1 MPLILRCDRVLIW
14 TILSLTLFGL
24 LMVYSATAASEGS
37 ASLQIAKQLI
47 AAGLGF
53 AAMYALTFQD
63 YRSLRNPQVV
73 YSVLG
78 VAVVLLALAAVLGT
92 GANTRRFLRLG
103 VLSLQPSELAKPAG
117 ILYLAYYLG
126 RNSERIHELRALVQP
141 VAVVGGLAVLIL
153 IGQDFG
159 TMAALAVVAATMLF
173 LGGVRLRYML
183 LAILPALPVLYAVVW
198 RVPYRKE
205 RLLVF
210 LNPEA
215 DSLGGGFQILQSLY
229 AVGSGGWLGQG
240 WMVGKQKMDFLP
252 EAHTDFMFALVGE
265 ELGLLG
271 SAALVAAFSLLLWRG
286 LRAAGGAPDLF
297 GVYLAAGITTM
308 IASQAML
315 NMGVVL
321 GLLPTKGM
329 PLPFISYGGSSL
341 MTVLASS
348 GVLLNISR
356 FGKQ

>member
-1 MPLILRCDRVLIW
+1 
-14 TILSLTLFGL
+14 
-24 LMVYSATAASEGS
+24 
-37 ASLQIAKQLI
+37 
-47 AAGLGF
+47 
-53 AAMYALTFQD
+53 
-63 YRSLRNPQVV
+63 
-73 YSVLG
+73 
-78 VAVVLLALAAVLGT
+78 
-92 GANTRRFLRLG
+92 
-103 VLSLQPSELAKPAG
+103 
-117 ILYLAYYLG
+117 
-126 RNSERIHELRALVQP
+126 
-141 VAVVGGLAVLIL
+141 
-153 IGQDFG
+153 
-159 TMAALAVVAATMLF
+159 MLF

-183 LAILPALPVLYAVVW
+183 LAILAALPVLYAVVW

-205 RLLVF
+205 RILIF
-210 LNPEA
+210 LDPEA
-215 DSLGGGFQILQSLY
+215 DRFGSGYQILQSKIT
-229 AVGSGGWLGQG
+229 VGSGGWFGQG
-240 WMVGKQKMDFLP
+240 LMAGKQKMEFLP

-297 GVYLAAGITTM
+297 GVYLAAGITMM

-321 GLLPTKGM
+321 ALLPTKGM

-356 FGKQ
+356 FGR